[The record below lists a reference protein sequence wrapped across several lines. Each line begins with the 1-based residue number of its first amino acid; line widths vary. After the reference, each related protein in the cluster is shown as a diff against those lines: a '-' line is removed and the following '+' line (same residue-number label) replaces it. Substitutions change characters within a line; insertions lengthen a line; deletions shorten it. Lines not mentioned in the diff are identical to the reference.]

1 MSASYRQQGLTL
13 VELLV
18 AAVMGSVVLGAVAQ
32 LLVVSS
38 RHYAR
43 TETLAQMQEQA
54 DVAIR
59 FLRDDLRM
67 AGHWGALRDAAAIGG
82 SARSDDPNPSGL
94 ALPARCAPR
103 FTTDLVIAVALHT
116 TPDAWGCR
124 IAARDDSHALSLR
137 YASAEAFAPQTNRL
151 QIVGDTETA
160 QLTTRAQTP
169 DAPTPGAGIRDLAVR
184 GYYVA
189 PASTLFPDQP
199 VLRRMTLNAL
209 TSGPRYIDEEIT
221 PGVEAFRVAAHVDF
235 DGDGAADTLIPAN
248 HPALARRDA
257 TGAADHPPL
266 AVTVAVV
273 VRSETA
279 RWRGAGAHTFEVPG
293 ASLHFPDDGFLRI
306 AAITTVRV
314 RNLRVGL

>member
-1 MSASYRQQGLTL
+1 MRAPLGQRGLTL

-18 AAVMGSVVLGAVAQ
+18 AALMGSIVLGAVVQ

-59 FLRDDLRM
+59 FLRDDARM
-67 AGHWGALRDAAAIGG
+67 AGHWGALRDAAVIEGG
-82 SARSDDPNPSGL
+82 ARADDPNPAGL

-103 FTTDLVIAVALHT
+103 FTTDLLRAVEVRT
-116 TPDAWGCR
+116 TTDAWGCR
-124 IAARDDSHALSLR
+124 VTARTDSHALALR
-137 YASAEAFAPQTNRL
+137 YASAEAFAPQANRL
-151 QIVGDTETA
+151 QLVGDTEA
-160 QLTTRAQTP
+160 ARLTLRAQTP
-169 DAPTPGAGIRDLAVR
+169 DASIPGAGIRDLAVR

-189 PASTLFPDQP
+189 PSSTVFPDQP

-221 PGVEAFRVAAHVDF
+221 PGVEVFRIAAHIDLDGDRVA
-235 DGDGAADTLIPAN
+235 DTIVPAG
-248 HPALARRDA
+248 HPALGRPDA
-257 TGAADHPPL
+257 MGAATHPPIAL
-266 AVTVAVV
+266 TLAVV

-279 RWRGAGAHTFEVPG
+279 RWRGVGAHTFE
-293 ASLHFPDDGFLRI
+293 ASDETLHFPDDGYLRVMSI
-306 AAITTVRV
+306 ATVRMRNARV
-314 RNLRVGL
+314 RL